1 MNYNNFTNK
10 SGYIDKKMSVRANNA
25 YLNGEM
31 PLSKWTK
38 TTILNAI
45 VEFAEENNINIDNL
59 DLNKLTLKEL
69 QQNYLINSSWHHTG
83 SLYNKT
89 DFYSISE
96 NIVNNLTNDFIN
108 EIIKNRQP
116 RKKLTIEEKE
126 LKNQDKIILEQAKEI
141 YNKLN
146 IIYIS
151 DITKLK
157 NLLAIYKRWSTNKI
171 NIDILYKDAIDKIKN
186 KDLSKI
192 NQWSKLPIDHYRQ
205 EYVKLYNSNI
215 EEYIKKEYLEY
226 SDNKKS
232 ILEKIKEDLKG
243 RK

>member
-45 VEFAEENNINIDNL
+45 VEFAEESNINIDNL

-89 DFYSISE
+89 GFYSISE

-126 LKNQDKIILEQAKEI
+126 LKNQDKIILEQSKEI

-146 IIYIS
+146 TIYIS
-151 DITKLK
+151 DITGLK
-157 NLLAIYKRWSTNKI
+157 SLLAIYKRWSTNKI

>member
-10 SGYIDKKMSVRANNA
+10 SGYIDKKMSVRANKA

-45 VEFAEENNINIDNL
+45 VEFAEESNINIDNL

-126 LKNQDKIILEQAKEI
+126 LKNQDKIILEQSKEI

-232 ILEKIKEDLKG
+232 ILEKIKKDLKG